1 MEKYIMVTF
10 PEIQDFMEHERWGEC
25 IFCQAIEGHECPDST
40 YMVPQSL
47 YEEVIG
53 GINIKEI
60 REHIGE
66 IFMVEGQ
73 KAVLVGYASDIPDTP
88 DKDCIV
94 GFDSDTGWEGFDG
107 SDTILYGKTFQ
118 SYWYIPWEELKESRS
133 E

>member
-40 YMVPQSL
+40 YMVPESL

-53 GINIKEI
+53 DINLKEI
-60 REHIGE
+60 RRHIGE
-66 IFMVEGQ
+66 TFMVEGQ
-73 KAVLVGYASDIPDTP
+73 TGVLVGHTDNPDM
-88 DKDCIV
+88 DCIV
-94 GFDSDTGWEGFDG
+94 GFDSDTGWERFDEF
-107 SDTILYGKTFQ
+107 DTILLDKTFQ
-118 SYWYIPWEELKESRS
+118 SYWYVPWDDLKESRS